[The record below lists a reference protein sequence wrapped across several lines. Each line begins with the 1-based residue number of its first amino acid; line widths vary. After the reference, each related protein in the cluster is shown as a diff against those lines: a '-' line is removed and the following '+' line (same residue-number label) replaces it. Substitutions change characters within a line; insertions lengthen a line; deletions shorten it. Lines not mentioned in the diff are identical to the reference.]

1 MNVITFLIGFILVC
15 YSVFINFIYNK
26 KIELNNKLFI
36 WRNSLLFLGIC
47 LLISVFLNS
56 EAEDV
61 IYKYYLS
68 LGVKKANC
76 YYLLEILLNLFGL
89 SAVLIIKKLLNISLN
104 EIENLIYKVS
114 SYYCLIILIYNTIM
128 YITFI
133 NGGFGRYL

>member
-1 MNVITFLIGFILVC
+1 
-15 YSVFINFIYNK
+15 
-26 KIELNNKLFI
+26 
-36 WRNSLLFLGIC
+36 
-47 LLISVFLNS
+47 VFLNS